1 MSRYR
6 DLAFDMIERSNP
18 YGVSPILLAPEEF
31 CFTSARKHVLEAILS
46 DDQSS
51 KNSLPPIPDKTLQEC
66 EPWITEYEFHVFG
79 VKRECT
85 SSTCSVCNVFL
96 PVMCSRALVSFC
108 GSVASVGWT
117 A

>member
-1 MSRYR
+1 
-6 DLAFDMIERSNP
+6 MIERSNP
-18 YGVSPILLAPEEF
+18 YGVSPILLAPKKL

-51 KNSLPPIPDKTLQEC
+51 KNSYPIKLSKSASLGLLNMNFTC
-66 EPWITEYEFHVFG
+66 SG
-79 VKRECT
+79 VKRECA
-85 SSTCSVCNVFL
+85 SFTCSVCNIFL